1 MNKKDYENMRSIK
14 TADELPQGAVY
25 CYQKIFTT
33 RTIHQTWYEIYDKDF
48 NCIDIV
54 KVRYINAIESL
65 IQIVE
70 KSDNDITLI
79 AYKRTPLNEK
89 YDRIEKNDDTLS
101 VLEAMADAVK
111 PKSWK

>member
-14 TADELPQGAVY
+14 TADELPEGAVY
-25 CYQKIFTT
+25 CYQKIFTS
-33 RTIHQTWYEIYDKDF
+33 RTIQQVWYEIFDKDF
-48 NCIDIV
+48 NLIDTV

-65 IQIVE
+65 IQIVK

-79 AYKRTPLNEK
+79 AYNRTPLNDK